1 MPRPCAVEDSRW
13 QLCSVKREATRGKPV
28 ASRLILDRLIAVI
41 VKLHGASPWHLCVSV
56 ALWLTFYVN
65 HVAAILLAAGQS
77 RRMGAFKPLL
87 PFGNKTVIEC
97 CIDYLRDGGAETI
110 VVVLGHRA
118 GEVRE
123 SLAERELI
131 FAVNPDP
138 NSEMG
143 VSIAA
148 GVNALPQSCEAV
160 LIALAD
166 YPAVPS
172 QAVSTL
178 TETWKKGA
186 RLVIPTWQD
195 RGGHPVL
202 VDLSFKSE
210 LLSLSSR
217 GGLRALF
224 EAHKTDLER
233 VPVNSP
239 YIARDMDTWDDYR
252 TLHEEVTGKPPPGAL
267 I

>member
-1 MPRPCAVEDSRW
+1 
-13 QLCSVKREATRGKPV
+13 
-28 ASRLILDRLIAVI
+28 
-41 VKLHGASPWHLCVSV
+41 
-56 ALWLTFYVN
+56 VN
-65 HVAAILLAAGQS
+65 QVAAILLAAGQS

-97 CIDYLRDGGAETI
+97 CIDYLRDGGVETI
-110 VVVLGHRA
+110 VVVLGHR
-118 GEVRE
+118 GDEVRK
-123 SLAERELI
+123 SLGERQLT

-143 VSIAA
+143 ASIAA
-148 GVNALPQSCEAV
+148 GVNALALSCEAV
-160 LIALAD
+160 LIALSD
-166 YPAVPS
+166 HPAVPS
-172 QAVSTL
+172 AVVSTL

-210 LLSLSSR
+210 LLNLSSR

-224 EAHKTDLER
+224 EAHKNAIER
-233 VPVNSP
+233 VPVDSP
-239 YIARDMDTWDDYR
+239 YIARDMDTWDDYC
-252 TLHEEVTGKPPPGAL
+252 TLHNEVTGKPAPGAL